1 MTTFHFQ
8 TQVPSDGMITI
19 PEIPA
24 LPEKFHG
31 ANVTVKV
38 DVYVEPTD
46 AELAEG
52 ARRFAEK
59 WKGALKGARD
69 MTMKEIRAER
79 LESKYGQ

>member
-38 DVYVEPTD
+38 DVSIERTMEER
-46 AELAEG
+46 AA
-52 ARRFAEK
+52 AAKKFAEK

>member
-38 DVYVEPTD
+38 DVYVEPTREER
-46 AELAEG
+46 AA
-52 ARRFAEK
+52 AAKRFVEK
-59 WKGALKGARD
+59 WGGALEGARD

-79 LESKYGQ
+79 LESKYGK